1 MNELLLVLLIAFTLM
16 TFLSLNK
23 KMGAVSGNVPP
34 LPAIQPELAKTMVLY
49 SSKEKDYSG
58 LWTVTSIAG
67 DAMQGMQDAKKE
79 MTVIYHQLCKN
90 EIRFPYHS
98 NDDKKDLQQEVCV
111 ISSISDLHYR
121 HVLLPADFKM

>member
-1 MNELLLVLLIAFTLM
+1 
-16 TFLSLNK
+16 
-23 KMGAVSGNVPP
+23 MGAVSGNVPP
-34 LPAIQPELAKTMVLY
+34 MPAIQPELAKARVLY
-49 SSKEKDYSG
+49 SLKEKEYSR

-67 DAMQGMQDAKKE
+67 DAIQSMQDAKKE

-98 NDDKKDLQQEVCV
+98 NDDQQDPQQEVCV